1 VGGPGPLT
9 TPAAFYCVA
18 DERYFLGAVGMVNS
32 LRLLGHAE
40 PVFMLDCGLAP
51 RQRDL
56 LAPHLTVVTAPRDAP
71 PWLLKT
77 VLPLSHP
84 AHVMVLVDTDMIVTR
99 SLGELIERASGGRV
113 VLFEDRQDRFF
124 PEWGELLGLGETRR
138 QPYVSSGLAFL
149 GGAPGEAVIRLM
161 DERQDRVDFDLT
173 FWRRNVREYP
183 FLYGDQDV
191 LNAILATRVSPDR
204 TVALEHRLAA
214 TPPFRRLRVLDENRL
229 RCAYGDGTEPFVL
242 HQFVRKP
249 WLEPMYHSIYS
260 RLLVR
265 LLLGDDVAIPVP
277 ETELPRRLRSGFGA
291 HIERAA
297 VNAKDLARFYLGDLL
312 PQWIGRHVE
321 DLRRRREARR
331 S

>member
-1 VGGPGPLT
+1 LT
-9 TPAAFYCVA
+9 PPAAFYCVA

-56 LAPHLTVVTAPRDAP
+56 LAPHVTVVTGPRDAP

-77 VLPLSHP
+77 ILPLSHP
-84 AHVMVLVDTDMIVTR
+84 AQVMVLVDTDMIVTR
-99 SLGELIERASGGRV
+99 PLRELIERASDGRV

-138 QPYVSSGLAFL
+138 QPYVSSGLVLL
-149 GGAPGEAVIRLM
+149 GGAPGEETIRLM

-173 FWRRNVREYP
+173 FWRRNLREYP

-191 LNAILATRVSPDR
+191 LNAILATRVPPDR
-204 TVALEHRLAA
+204 TVALDHRLAA
-214 TPPFRRLRVLDENRL
+214 TPPFRRLRLLDEGGL
-229 RCAYGDGTEPFVL
+229 RCAYVDGMEPYVL

-260 RLLVR
+260 RLLAR
-265 LLLGDDVAIPVP
+265 LLLAAEVAIRVP
-277 ETELPRRLRSGFGA
+277 ETEVPRRMRDGFGA
-291 HIERAA
+291 RIERSV

-312 PQWIGRHVE
+312 PQWIGRRVE